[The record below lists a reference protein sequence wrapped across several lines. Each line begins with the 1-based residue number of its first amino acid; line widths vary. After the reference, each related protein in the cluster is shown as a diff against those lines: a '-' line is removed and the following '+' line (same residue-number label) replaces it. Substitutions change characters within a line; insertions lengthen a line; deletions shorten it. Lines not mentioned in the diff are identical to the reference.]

1 MSSTSSSPLR
11 RTLAP
16 QREVGRQRVA
26 ELMDA
31 AAEVIQERGYE
42 ATTMAEIAAR
52 ANARIGS
59 LYRFFP
65 NKEAIGDALIGR
77 YAAVLSE
84 EYARLR
90 ERASHAT
97 PKELA
102 DLLIDQLVR
111 VHPQTRAMTALLD
124 SRTDW
129 TEIRLRF
136 RTQALAEIGVALKA
150 CAPGLADREIED
162 IAVVVLNNM
171 KTMVGMVKKDA
182 PTSAGAPDEL
192 RLMNRL
198 YLAARL
204 APGQGTTKRRSPR
217 RKRRV

>member
-1 MSSTSSSPLR
+1 V
-11 RTLAP
+11 P

-42 ATTMAEIAAR
+42 AATMAEIAAR

-65 NKEAIGDALIGR
+65 NKEAIGDALIDR
-77 YAAVLSE
+77 YAAVLFE
-84 EYARLR
+84 EYAGLR
-90 ERASHAT
+90 ERASRAT
-97 PKELA
+97 PEELA

-136 RTQALAEIGVALKA
+136 RTQAMAEIGAALKA
-150 CAPGLADREIED
+150 CAPNLDDREIED
-162 IAVVVLNNM
+162 IAAVVLNNM
-171 KTMVGMVKKDA
+171 KTMVGMVRKDA

-204 APGQGTTKRRSPR
+204 APARGTTRRRSP
-217 RKRRV
+217 